1 MKKAILLF
9 LIISVNVSG
18 QSTEADKFFP
28 VETSHSYIEFSVK
41 YMGYAK
47 VKGRFTDFSGMIL
60 YDDKNLDKM
69 SASLTVKVE
78 SIDTDLE
85 FRDNDLKS
93 PNWFDATKFPLIT
106 FISRKSFHTPSGF
119 DVTGDLTMKGVTREI
134 VVHMNKPSGIL
145 KDIRNDSQVILT
157 GTTQIDR
164 TAFGVEGKNWSG
176 VREGITAVENIID
189 LEISLLGKQIKQD
202 NYRNWVS
209 NPQQAATSIYNAVTN
224 KDVTAGVAEFEKLKL
239 ERKLTENTLNIV
251 GYMLQLEGRMA
262 DAIAMLEEN
271 KKSFPDATKAYQE
284 LALAYLR
291 SGNKSKAKENLAA
304 SVQKDPGNAQ
314 ASELLR
320 HL

>member
-1 MKKAILLF
+1 
-9 LIISVNVSG
+9 
-18 QSTEADKFFP
+18 
-28 VETSHSYIEFSVK
+28 
-41 YMGYAK
+41 
-47 VKGRFTDFSGMIL
+47 
-60 YDDKNLDKM
+60 
-69 SASLTVKVE
+69 
-78 SIDTDLE
+78 
-85 FRDNDLKS
+85 
-93 PNWFDATKFPLIT
+93 
-106 FISRKSFHTPSGF
+106 
-119 DVTGDLTMKGVTREI
+119 
-134 VVHMNKPSGIL
+134 
-145 KDIRNDSQVILT
+145 
-157 GTTQIDR
+157 
-164 TAFGVEGKNWSG
+164 
-176 VREGITAVENIID
+176 
-189 LEISLLGKQIKQD
+189 
-202 NYRNWVS
+202 
-209 NPQQAATSIYNAVTN
+209 VTN